1 MMSTHTSHQEDA
13 VRYVVNY
20 LGLIIVTVHH
30 LNERTI
36 ISVQEYHIDT

>member
-1 MMSTHTSHQEDA
+1 MMSTLTSHQEDA

-20 LGLIIVTVHH
+20 LGLITVTVRH

-36 ISVQEYHIDT
+36 IFAQEYYTYT